1 MQRNDHWVPCF
12 GNVTQLPTP
21 ERDAALATEAPA
33 VALALAWL
41 LRQHAPHRARTLLQA
56 LSLETMPVAAQVRGA
71 LMQAE
76 WHQAN
81 AELDAAQGVLER
93 IKGLEGWGNVA
104 ALQADRCLVERAL
117 ALSQGNHAMAD
128 ARTLEALRWAKWAKD
143 PDRME
148 LATALMAWDHA
159 LIDAASAHEKWSDA
173 IASIAAVPMA
183 PAAGWAQAT
192 LGLMRYGQ
200 GRPDEAARAYA
211 TAFDLLVTYG
221 QTLWATVCAVN
232 LAFVHEDL
240 RDHEAALAWA
250 QRGLGVARAT
260 GAAIPTGLALV
271 VLGERLRRL
280 ALWEPARA
288 ALDEAQVLLQPIRS
302 ARNYALLLNEQG
314 ALDAAQG
321 MFASALTHFKE
332 ARSRALDLGD
342 DYLLVT
348 ALLGMAEAS
357 LGLQDAPAAEHA
369 AQAGLEAAQRA
380 RRPSAE
386 AEALAVLARCQA
398 AR

>member
-1 MQRNDHWVPCF
+1 
-12 GNVTQLPTP
+12 
-21 ERDAALATEAPA
+21 
-33 VALALAWL
+33 
-41 LRQHAPHRARTLLQA
+41 
-56 LSLETMPVAAQVRGA
+56 
-71 LMQAE
+71 
-76 WHQAN
+76 
-81 AELDAAQGVLER
+81 
-93 IKGLEGWGNVA
+93 
-104 ALQADRCLVERAL
+104 
-117 ALSQGNHAMAD
+117 
-128 ARTLEALRWAKWAKD
+128 
-143 PDRME
+143 
-148 LATALMAWDHA
+148 
-159 LIDAASAHEKWSDA
+159 
-173 IASIAAVPMA
+173 MA

-211 TAFDLLVTYG
+211 TAFDLLVTHG

-280 ALWEPARA
+280 AQWEPARA
-288 ALDEAQVLLQPIRS
+288 ALDEAQLLLQPIRS
-302 ARNYALLLNEQG
+302 ARNNEQG

-321 MFASALTHFKE
+321 MFASALTHFEE
-332 ARSRALDLGD
+332 ARSRAMDLGD

-357 LGLQDAPAAEHA
+357 LGLQDAPAAGRA